1 MILPALFLLH
11 AQGFLLPARDRST
24 VCPNASARPCRRA
37 VDPCSWVLFATLLE
51 ERASF
56 HVSGAYPVSRY
67 ADECLWFCPFV
78 AAADPTNDLL
88 LLESFEPPESGFVG
102 HPPDPGATG
111 SPDAFDDSLGFI
123 VPDCLM
129 VGAPAEWYSARRR
142 YCCGQGFQCF
152 VLRPPRSNPAFYSSF
167 TSGKSN

>member
-78 AAADPTNDLL
+78 AAADPMNDLL

-102 HPPDPGATG
+102 HYHSCTLLA
-111 SPDAFDDSLGFI
+111 SKSR
-123 VPDCLM
+123 PDCSRGHSFILRRIQELPVRLM
-129 VGAPAEWYSARRR
+129 HSTTHSASLCLIASRR
-142 YCCGQGFQCF
+142 
-152 VLRPPRSNPAFYSSF
+152 
-167 TSGKSN
+167 